1 MKTANVFNIER
12 FATEDGPGIR
22 TLVFLKGCAL
32 RCKWCANPESQL
44 FEKEIMF
51 NGNACIGCG
60 KCIESC
66 ELNAVEY
73 IEGFGF
79 ITDNKKCNQCMK
91 CIDNCY
97 QNARTLMGKEYTVDE
112 LVEEVLKDEEYFK
125 TSNGGVTF
133 SGGEPLF
140 YAEFIEEFS
149 KLMKDRG
156 ISVLIET
163 CGHIPLENIKL
174 CAPYVDMIF
183 YDFKHI
189 DSQKHK
195 EFTGAGN
202 EKILY
207 NLCWLNDNFKGNL
220 SVRYPYIPGC
230 NDKKEDI
237 EGFLEYVSRLKN
249 IKEVWFLPYHRL
261 GLPKYQGLGRKYEMD
276 DMESLK
282 MKDIEFLKEYQKKYN
297 ITIRI

>member
-51 NGNACIGCG
+51 NSNACIGCG

-73 IEGFGF
+73 IEDFGF

-91 CIDNCY
+91 CVDNCY

-149 KLMKDRG
+149 KRMKDRG

-174 CAPYVDMIF
+174 CVPYVDMIF

-207 NLCWLNDNFKGNL
+207 NLCWLNDNFKGEL

-230 NDKKEDI
+230 NDEKEDI

-282 MKDIEFLKEYQKKYN
+282 IKDIEFLKEYQQKYN
-297 ITIRI
+297 IVIRI

>member
-1 MKTANVFNIER
+1 MKTATIFNIER

-32 RCKWCANPESQL
+32 RCKWCANPESQS

-51 NGNACIGCG
+51 NSNICIGCE
-60 KCIESC
+60 KCVEC
-66 ELNAVEY
+66 CPTKAVKY
-73 IEGFGF
+73 IEDFGF
-79 ITDNKKCNQCMK
+79 ITDNSLCNKCMK
-91 CIDNCY
+91 CVDNCY
-97 QNARTLMGKEYTVDE
+97 QNARTLMGEEYTVDE
-112 LVEEVLKDEEYFK
+112 LVEEVLKDEDYYK
-125 TSNGGVTF
+125 TSNGGITF

-140 YAEFIEEFS
+140 YAEFIAEFS
-149 KLMKDRG
+149 KRMKERG

-163 CGHIPLENIKL
+163 CGYVPLDNIKM
-174 CAPYVDMIF
+174 CAPLVDAIF

-189 DSQKHK
+189 DTEKHK
-195 EFTGAGN
+195 ELTGGGN
-202 EKILY
+202 EKILF
-207 NLCWLNDNFKGNL
+207 NLCWLNDNFKGDL

-249 IKEVWFLPYHRL
+249 VKEVWFLPYHRL
-261 GLPKYQGLGRKYEMD
+261 GLPKYQGLGRTYEMG

-282 MKDIEFLKEYQKKYN
+282 MKDIAFLKDYQQKYN
-297 ITIRI
+297 ITIKI